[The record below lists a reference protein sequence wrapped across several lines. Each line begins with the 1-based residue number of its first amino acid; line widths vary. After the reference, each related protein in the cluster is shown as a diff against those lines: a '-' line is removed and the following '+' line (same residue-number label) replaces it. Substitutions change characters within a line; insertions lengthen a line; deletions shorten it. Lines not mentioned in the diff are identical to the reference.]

1 MVGASKIL
9 TVSYG
14 TFSCTLEGFDEPFN
28 TMKAIAEYFRDLA
41 ADDRYF
47 GAEPPTPDA
56 EMLHRIAE
64 REIQR
69 RVEAKINANGV
80 VLRPQIDTAPK
91 PEPEPMPEPAPE
103 PVVQTPSP
111 AAPAI
116 EDPVTPVEHTPVA
129 ATVPP
134 ETMPAEPPAAAEM
147 PQIIAPAPTANPVP
161 ESVAAKLQRIRA
173 AVASARAAASAVPAY
188 VEDDEILETEAPGT
202 LPGPATE
209 TDFSAQSSAEAEDF
223 GFSLDISGPLNAEDL
238 EESVELP
245 AEPPVPEVEDADDD
259 MGFEPAAEAEAEE
272 PNQAAVES
280 EPETVEE
287 PEADAEADRQA
298 ELAARRA
305 ARRAARTAALAAAA
319 QELMTPEAAEDEAA
333 QEVTVEAEA
342 TPAPVDPMPDDSEE
356 PLMASVKAAM
366 AQQEPAPE
374 AAQPAAQTPETAAA
388 EEAPPVQPRRPQIR
402 ARVIKVRRADP
413 IIPAEA
419 DGDDEAS
426 AQPIAE
432 LDATDI
438 SEALAA
444 RLAAETGA
452 EAEDEPAIETA
463 LSPEAEADLQA
474 ELAALEADSPTA
486 PAPEDVPLDVAD
498 QAPVTTA
505 SQSEPDPEAD
515 LSRLMRQAD
524 EQLLG
529 QENRRRFSAIAHL
542 KAAVAATVAD
552 RRVQGGAKP
561 ADDTKA
567 YRDDLSQAVRPRR
580 PAAHQ
585 AHTQRPEVAPVRAAP
600 LVLVSE
606 QRVDRPADESL
617 TSGAVVRP
625 RRISTSQIA
634 QDMAEDEIET
644 PTPIAAGEAESF
656 ADFAESLGT
665 QGLSDLLEAAAAYTA
680 QVEGRPH
687 FSPPQI
693 MRKIAA
699 MSEGAHVSREERLRV
714 FGKLLRQGK
723 ITKIRRGQYAITEQ
737 SRFYSEGKRA

>member
-116 EDPVTPVEHTPVA
+116 EDPAAQVEHTPVA

-134 ETMPAEPPAAAEM
+134 ETMPDEPPAAAEM

-188 VEDDEILETEAPGT
+188 VEDDEILETEAPDT
-202 LPGPATE
+202 LPGPAAE

-238 EESVELP
+238 EEAVELP
-245 AEPPVPEVEDADDD
+245 AEPPVPEVEDAAAD
-259 MGFEPAAEAEAEE
+259 MGFEPAAETEAEE

-280 EPETVEE
+280 APDTVEE
-287 PEADAEADRQA
+287 PEADAEAERQA

-319 QELMTPEAAEDEAA
+319 QELMTPEATEEEAA

-342 TPAPVDPMPDDSEE
+342 AAASVDPVPDDSEE

-374 AAQPAAQTPETAAA
+374 AAQPAAQTPETATAEAA
-388 EEAPPVQPRRPQIR
+388 LPVQPRRPQIR

-426 AQPIAE
+426 TQPIAE

-486 PAPEDVPLDVAD
+486 PAPEEVPLDVAD

-625 RRISTSQIA
+625 RRISASQIA